1 MKISIACD
9 DKYEAQKFA
18 SLIFIKGGKETY
30 IRSILNVVENELVI
44 SLKDKSAHSI
54 VLKDKANVEK
64 FADFIQSV
72 IDKEHKLV
80 STKILEHNIEIVKE
94 WIYRVNTTY
103 AVTITNIATREIAN
117 ALESPSM
124 VLFHNYYN

>member
-18 SLIFIKGGKETY
+18 SLIFIKDGKETY
-30 IRSILNVVENELVI
+30 ITGILNVIENELVI

-54 VLKDKANVEK
+54 LLKDQGNVEK

-72 IDKEHKLV
+72 IDKEHNLV
-80 STKILEHNIEIVKE
+80 ATKVSEYNVEIVKE
-94 WIYRVNTTY
+94 
-103 AVTITNIATREIAN
+103 
-117 ALESPSM
+117 
-124 VLFHNYYN
+124 